1 TGNRDLVDKLLG
13 AGANGGA
20 GWRGCHGKTLLH
32 AAAEGG
38 SVQVITRLRRA
49 GAGGDTKA
57 KTLDTGRTPL
67 SLAVVGGQKAA
78 VGALIMNGGDVNIL
92 DSTNDGPLHLAIK
105 GRHVGIAKDLLLSG
119 ANPTQAG
126 SNGDF
131 PIHLAAGRG
140 LDEVVLALV
149 QRGVDPNGTSTGGWT
164 PLYLL
169 QMAARE
175 NQAAAVRALVEAGAD
190 IEGRGSIA
198 LKSPLQQAARFG
210 SCAAMLTL
218 LQLGANVNAKNDFG
232 RTPLFYACVCG
243 GHDHDAADLLLRWG
257 ADETAVDSEEESV
270 ASIVIRHIAGAPEA
284 WRPRLERISKLLAR
298 APQDRAWRRRGF
310 LVLCRAHPD
319 RVRLE
324 VEIPTAAAEAT
335 EQLQE
340 RPRSRP
346 RTGEAKV
353 KVEVKVEV
361 EMVGTSGGGGGA
373 GARSGAQ
380 DAIEGVREGTG
391 GGFDFVSAW

>member
-1 TGNRDLVDKLLG
+1 
-13 AGANGGA
+13 
-20 GWRGCHGKTLLH
+20 
-32 AAAEGG
+32 
-38 SVQVITRLRRA
+38 
-49 GAGGDTKA
+49 
-57 KTLDTGRTPL
+57 
-67 SLAVVGGQKAA
+67 
-78 VGALIMNGGDVNIL
+78 MNGGDVNIL

-164 PLYLL
+164 PLCLSVMEDHVTTMKVLLAECADPNTPDLL

-257 ADETAVDSEEESV
+257 ADETAVDSEEEGV

-346 RTGEAKV
+346 RTGEVKV

-380 DAIEGVREGTG
+380 DAIEAVREGTG
-391 GGFDFVSAW
+391 GGFDFVSAWMMGLTEETVFRRIVGFL